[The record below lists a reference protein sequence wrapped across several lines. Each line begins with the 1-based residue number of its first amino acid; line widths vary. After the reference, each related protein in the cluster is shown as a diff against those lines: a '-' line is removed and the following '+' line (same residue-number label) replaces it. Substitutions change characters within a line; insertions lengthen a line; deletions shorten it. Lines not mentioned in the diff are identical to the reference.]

1 MFQYGLTTT
10 LYMSSYQQDL
20 EEKNIF
26 FNTIIVSM
34 EAIKREEKNFSL
46 DIMNKSTVMLL
57 SKDKTLSEAKV
68 GTKMRNCK

>member
-20 EEKNIF
+20 EKKNIF

-46 DIMNKSTVMLL
+46 DIMNKSTVMLFYQL
-57 SKDKTLSEAKV
+57 LPVDQ
-68 GTKMRNCK
+68 